1 MKIKSTLALVSLLL
15 TGAPMVSH
23 AMTLNCGPNIC
34 YQYDETQAA
43 AALFGQPTLI
53 GDSMRFLPPNFRTES
68 NNILGLPLT
77 TTASANFI
85 FNQVWAITPGAEI
98 GTVQVT
104 ETGDYNISGDTGG
117 NPDTVGVSLWTMVA
131 NNASTEVVNN
141 IVNFSATGNSAGT
154 QIWTLQGNSINPAI
168 AFAASAHNVA
178 IGVQNTLTATT
189 DELGGDAWIQK
200 KFTVIVGTDVPPPVP
215 LPPALP
221 LMLSGLGLLGAGI
234 RRRRRI

>member
-1 MKIKSTLALVSLLL
+1 MKLKSTLAVVSLLL
-15 TGAPMVSH
+15 ISTPMISN

-53 GDSMRFLPPNFRTES
+53 GDAMRFLPPNFRTES

-77 TTASANFI
+77 
-85 FNQVWAITPGAEI
+85 ITPGAEI
-98 GTVQVT
+98 GSVQVS

-234 RRRRRI
+234 RRRRRN